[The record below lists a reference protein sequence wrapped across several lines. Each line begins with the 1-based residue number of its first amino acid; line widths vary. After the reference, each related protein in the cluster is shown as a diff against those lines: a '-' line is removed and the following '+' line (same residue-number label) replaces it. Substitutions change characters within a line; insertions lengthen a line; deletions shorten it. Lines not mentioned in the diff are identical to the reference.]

1 MNMIMK
7 YTFKYILASVAFG
20 AAALMSGFTSSAQ
33 NLPAGTYK
41 LENGIGSRKSATLL
55 ENGNYLI
62 DLESFVTGNV
72 SVHQEAVPADIVLVL
87 DVSGSM
93 SETIY
98 SYSYTARSSANYN
111 YNTNNV
117 TNYYYKYSDTE
128 YCKINQERTD
138 WTRVGY
144 QWVRYYRLS
153 FTTRAGVTYY
163 LTGTGITTTPP
174 TNVTDNNTT
183 IWNGVL
189 YNRVRGASLGTKM
202 ANLHT
207 AVGKFIDEIHKND
220 LYEDYDSENP
230 TKRRVDADGNE
241 TTLGNQIAIVKY
253 AGNRYYGVSQ
263 NLAWNSDN
271 APLTEGNHH
280 YGNYDYNY
288 TEVVASF
295 TPTGTDSNVT
305 TLKNA
310 VNSLVASGATSSD
323 YGMNLARLL
332 IKNLP
337 TSGENDRSGSTKT
350 VVFFTDGSP
359 THGSDFDNDV
369 ATSTIAS
376 AYIAKSTYD
385 AQVFTI
391 GVFDS
396 PTGDIHKYMNYTS
409 SNYPNAQSMTDPRQ
423 AAPEAQRVFYQD
435 ASESDLEEIF
445 KTVAQSSGGSGNTD
459 VTAESSVTIDVVS
472 ATFKLPNGA
481 SADDITILVA
491 PCTGGPTPEDG
502 DQYCYY
508 TFGAAKAP
516 SEYGLPAIT
525 PHVNTT
531 TNEVTTDG
539 FNFSGNWVG
548 ADATSETGYHGYK
561 QIIRFEIEVAEDAV
575 GGPNVAT
582 NEARSGIWV
591 NGVQATTFNRPT
603 VKVPVQIWIK
613 KMGLIGEDSAV
624 FNLAR
629 APYVAGTTPV
639 DSDYKNFMK
648 VMVNSSSPKDPVDGC
663 PLVKV
668 TGLSPDYYYR
678 IKEDAWGWSYEY
690 QDGGV
695 KYTVGEGLENPFIFV
710 NKPKDTPKEA
720 EASIRNVFKAKE
732 KTTTTDPEV
741 SE

>member
-20 AAALMSGFTSSAQ
+20 AAALMSGITSSAQ
-33 NLPAGTYK
+33 NLPEGTYK

-55 ENGNYLI
+55 KNGNYLI

-93 SETIY
+93 DETIY
-98 SYSYTARSSANYN
+98 SYSYTARNSANYN
-111 YNTNNV
+111 YNNA

-128 YCKINQERTD
+128 YCKINRERTD
-138 WTRVGY
+138 WTWDG
-144 QWVRYYRLS
+144 RYYRLF

-163 LTGTGITTTPP
+163 LTGTGITTTAP

-183 IWNGVL
+183 IWRGVL
-189 YNRVRGASLGTKM
+189 YNRVQGASLGTKM

-230 TKRRVDADGNE
+230 TKRRVDAEGNE

-332 IKNLP
+332 IKSLP

-359 THGSDFDNDV
+359 T
-369 ATSTIAS
+369 
-376 AYIAKSTYD
+376 Y
-385 AQVFTI
+385 
-391 GVFDS
+391 
-396 PTGDIHKYMNYTS
+396 
-409 SNYPNAQSMTDPRQ
+409 SN
-423 AAPEAQRVFYQD
+423 
-435 ASESDLEEIF
+435 
-445 KTVAQSSGGSGNTD
+445 
-459 VTAESSVTIDVVS
+459 
-472 ATFKLPNGA
+472 
-481 SADDITILVA
+481 
-491 PCTGGPTPEDG
+491 
-502 DQYCYY
+502 
-508 TFGAAKAP
+508 
-516 SEYGLPAIT
+516 
-525 PHVNTT
+525 
-531 TNEVTTDG
+531 G
-539 FNFSGNWVG
+539 F
-548 ADATSETGYHGYK
+548 
-561 QIIRFEIEVAEDAV
+561 
-575 GGPNVAT
+575 
-582 NEARSGIWV
+582 
-591 NGVQATTFNRPT
+591 
-603 VKVPVQIWIK
+603 
-613 KMGLIGEDSAV
+613 
-624 FNLAR
+624 
-629 APYVAGTTPV
+629 
-639 DSDYKNFMK
+639 
-648 VMVNSSSPKDPVDGC
+648 
-663 PLVKV
+663 
-668 TGLSPDYYYR
+668 
-678 IKEDAWGWSYEY
+678 
-690 QDGGV
+690 
-695 KYTVGEGLENPFIFV
+695 
-710 NKPKDTPKEA
+710 
-720 EASIRNVFKAKE
+720 
-732 KTTTTDPEV
+732 
-741 SE
+741 

>member
-1 MNMIMK
+1 MK

-20 AAALMSGFTSSAQ
+20 AAALMSGITSSAQ

-55 ENGNYLI
+55 DDGNYLI

-72 SVHQEAVPADIVLVL
+72 SVHQEAIPADIVLVL

-93 SETIY
+93 DEEMY
-98 SYSYTARSSANYN
+98 KYTATQSRTWT
-111 YNTNNV
+111 TNNV
-117 TNYYYKYSDTE
+117 GNNHYYKLGNNYYQIISYNNYLYYGSGYNWQYLGST
-128 YCKINQERTD
+128 
-138 WTRVGY
+138 WT
-144 QWVRYYRLS
+144 
-153 FTTRAGVTYY
+153 
-163 LTGTGITTTPP
+163 
-174 TNVTDNNTT
+174 
-183 IWNGVL
+183 GVL
-189 YNRVRGASLGTKM
+189 YTRESMGTKID
-202 ANLHT
+202 NLKT
-207 AVGKFIDEIHKND
+207 AVGKFIDEIQKND

-230 TKRRVDADGNE
+230 TKRRVDAEGNE

-253 AGNRYYGVSQ
+253 AMNRYYGVSQ
-263 NLAWNSDN
+263 NMAWNSNDAPTAEGDN
-271 APLTEGNHH
+271 
-280 YGNYDYNY
+280 DYYYSNQVQDANY
-288 TEVVASF
+288 TQVVKIF
-295 TPTGTDSNVT
+295 TPTGTDANVT
-305 TLKNA
+305 ALKNA
-310 VNSLVASGATSSD
+310 VGGLHAAGATASD

-332 IKNLP
+332 IENLP

-359 THGSDFDNDV
+359 TYGSSFQDAV
-369 ATSTIAS
+369 ATNTISS
-376 AYIAKSTYD
+376 AYIAKSTYN

-396 PTGDIHKYMNYTS
+396 ITDQIENYMNYTS
-409 SNYPNAQSMTDPRQ
+409 SNYPNAQSMTEPRQ
-423 AAPEAQRVFYQD
+423 PAPEAQRVFYQD
-435 ASESDLEEIF
+435 ASNADLEEIF

-481 SADDITILVA
+481 TADNITVLVA
-491 PCTGGPTPEDG
+491 PCTGGPTPEEG
-502 DQYCYY
+502 DEYCYY
-508 TFGAAKAP
+508 EFGEERTPAGW
-516 SEYGLPAIT
+516 GLSPIT
-525 PHVNTT
+525 PHVNTA

-539 FNFSGNWVG
+539 FEFSENWVG

-629 APYVAGTTPV
+629 APYVAGTTPA

-648 VMVNSSSPKDPVDGC
+648 VMVNSSSPKDPEDGC